1 MKEIKERKVLYMSLE
16 TGEVTESHDKAM
28 ELNRAGEP
36 IQVMF
41 CKCYTDGTEGPLTK
55 GPIWEP

>member
-16 TGEVTESHDKAM
+16 TGEVMESHDKAM

-36 IQVMF
+36 IQIIH
-41 CKCYTDGTEGPLTK
+41 CKYYTDGTEGPLTK